1 MVSRLPA
8 LPLDLLSLIAIRVH
22 SAHDLVAMLEVSKA
36 WHAAV
41 APGAWRRLAIR
52 EFPALKHIITSL
64 QTPEALCDWQNLFR
78 EHHEIRHAAAR
89 PVATPAALDAFVFT
103 FELLSLS
110 SRQLTAAP
118 WTGSLTAFEGTG
130 GPFTRMWSNAS
141 SRPDWARRISTAV
154 LGPSTNANVMQ
165 LQHELAESIPNLG
178 LRILVSKPT
187 ARGPRTILL
196 YEQPF
201 CHLSSPDVGDWLV
214 FPAVSAPYIAP
225 WENDSA
231 AAFDTAGRVIGAV
244 FPNQARSR
252 LRIAPWIKASDG
264 FVDELFQGRHGTVH
278 TDEIASYLNHFAPW

>member
-1 MVSRLPA
+1 MWAVGNYITQEPPA
-8 LPLDLLSLIAIRVH
+8 KPLKTA
-22 SAHDLVAMLEVSKA
+22 K
-36 WHAAV
+36 
-41 APGAWRRLAIR
+41 
-52 EFPALKHIITSL
+52 ITSVFKAFHL
-64 QTPEALCDWQNLFR
+64 ENSTVALLTTCLAKVMQQA
-78 EHHEIRHAAAR
+78 EH
-89 PVATPAALDAFVFT
+89 
-103 FELLSLS
+103 
-110 SRQLTAAP
+110 
-118 WTGSLTAFEGTG
+118 
-130 GPFTRMWSNAS
+130 
-141 SRPDWARRISTAV
+141 
-154 LGPSTNANVMQ
+154 VMQ